1 MEYSFLRGLGGT
13 GWFGWYSDEETE
25 RLTQTWVRAETQE
38 ARVAITDAIH
48 ARAFETV
55 PAIPLGQF
63 QIRTAYR
70 KNLTGLIE
78 ATGAFPWNI
87 RRVT

>member
-1 MEYSFLRGLGGT
+1 MDWGALAGSAGYG
-13 GWFGWYSDEETE
+13 DEETE
-25 RLTQTWVRAETQE
+25 RLTLTWLQATTQDE
-38 ARVAITDAIH
+38 RIAIIDAIH

-70 KNLTGLIE
+70 KNLTGLTRRQGRFHGIF
-78 ATGAFPWNI
+78 GA
-87 RRVT
+87 